1 MHDALHPMMSRRGL
15 RALRNITHES
25 ETNFSLATMRL
36 EGEFSRRIGLTPLRA
51 LWRRVR
57 FGTHNGPRAHPLL
70 EQLDASLLEHL
81 LAMLPAVRD
90 ILALG
95 ACCHH
100 FKRCVRDAALA
111 WEAVADIEG
120 VVGLRTPR
128 RWPLSL
134 PSARARRARAA
145 LQLSRRWR
153 AGPIAPRGT
162 LRGHKQ
168 WVVSLAAADASGW
181 VVSGSDDGSIR
192 LWDSVSGRCR
202 AVVPEAH
209 CMPVVALAAHSPLP
223 TVGGGGDV
231 VTWVASSSGEPMIS
245 LWALHSGGTAG
256 GAAAAASTSAS
267 LAAAFVS
274 GDRAPTALPA
284 ALSLSGSLI
293 AHTDTVWSVTWLPG
307 GLIAS
312 ASGDRTIRIWDAARV
327 MHEAD
332 EKAPAAGRSRATQGH
347 QALVRAMAAEPEG
360 KSWPSIV
367 PRSDEAPGGRGAVVG
382 ATGGGGGVR
391 AAFERAAA
399 ASRVSVEDE
408 AVSGRG
414 AVVGETGGG
423 VGVRT
428 AFEAPSWAFERVAAA
443 AAVHTAGEGL
453 ARLEVHPSSSGGA
466 TLRDASTQ
474 TDLASEIE
482 GAEVGTARVAP
493 SVCFEPLCVL
503 RGHAQGVV
511 ALALLDEVG
520 VGGVGECG
528 GGGGGEGGE
537 GGEGGG
543 GGGGEGGGGGGGEG
557 GAAAAAHMRRGER
570 AYILASGSY
579 DTSIKLWDL
588 GPLLRQL
595 DPALDGGERFRGTSS
610 GSSSRDR
617 STRPSQVP
625 SELPLPECFAT
636 LQGHAAWVSALTPLG
651 DRLASGSYDGTVRL
665 WRLALPH
672 APRAAQQAMHAPT
685 ILRQGQPVTSLCVVG
700 GGLLAAAGY
709 DHCVQIWDPSSATRL
724 RTLRGHEDTVWALAS
739 VGSLCISGAGD
750 NTVRL
755 WGPPGNSAAAEE
767 AAEEEEE
774 SDEESDVDDERDLS
788 SVYARMH
795 AQRSPTT
802 TGTGGGRRTRGASSI
817 GSSAPPTRLPGAL
830 LDEEEDVEEEG
841 EGAARSADTRP
852 SGSKLLLSMLVNLPM
867 LLWSAPLILWCA
879 CRRVGPRGMLRALVT
894 LLSWAVC
901 NNPITWALAAP
912 EPRPLAVHITLAMA
926 AMTRGHE
933 LGRSPPPD
941 GWPPRTSRRE
951 PWPPVVD
958 TNWLDTNW
966 LERVVASLLGEH
978 DVRHRRARKRAA
990 WRLDLARSLL
1000 MGRAPAHGHT
1010 VTWRE

>member
-1 MHDALHPMMSRRGL
+1 MHTDVHPMMTRRGL

-25 ETNFSLATMRL
+25 ESNFSLATMRL

-120 VVGLRTPR
+120 V
-128 RWPLSL
+128 
-134 PSARARRARAA
+134 
-145 LQLSRRWR
+145 LSRRWR

-168 WVVSLAAADASGW
+168 WVVSLAAAEASGW

-223 TVGGGGDV
+223 TGGGGGDV

-493 SVCFEPLCVL
+493 SVCFEP
-503 RGHAQGVV
+503 
-511 ALALLDEVG
+511 
-520 VGGVGECG
+520 
-528 GGGGGEGGE
+528 
-537 GGEGGG
+537 
-543 GGGGEGGGGGGGEG
+543 
-557 GAAAAAHMRRGER
+557 
-570 AYILASGSY
+570 
-579 DTSIKLWDL
+579 
-588 GPLLRQL
+588 
-595 DPALDGGERFRGTSS
+595 
-610 GSSSRDR
+610 
-617 STRPSQVP
+617 
-625 SELPLPECFAT
+625 
-636 LQGHAAWVSALTPLG
+636 
-651 DRLASGSYDGTVRL
+651 
-665 WRLALPH
+665 
-672 APRAAQQAMHAPT
+672 
-685 ILRQGQPVTSLCVVG
+685 
-700 GGLLAAAGY
+700 
-709 DHCVQIWDPSSATRL
+709 
-724 RTLRGHEDTVWALAS
+724 
-739 VGSLCISGAGD
+739 
-750 NTVRL
+750 
-755 WGPPGNSAAAEE
+755 
-767 AAEEEEE
+767 
-774 SDEESDVDDERDLS
+774 
-788 SVYARMH
+788 
-795 AQRSPTT
+795 
-802 TGTGGGRRTRGASSI
+802 
-817 GSSAPPTRLPGAL
+817 
-830 LDEEEDVEEEG
+830 
-841 EGAARSADTRP
+841 
-852 SGSKLLLSMLVNLPM
+852 
-867 LLWSAPLILWCA
+867 
-879 CRRVGPRGMLRALVT
+879 
-894 LLSWAVC
+894 
-901 NNPITWALAAP
+901 
-912 EPRPLAVHITLAMA
+912 
-926 AMTRGHE
+926 
-933 LGRSPPPD
+933 
-941 GWPPRTSRRE
+941 
-951 PWPPVVD
+951 
-958 TNWLDTNW
+958 
-966 LERVVASLLGEH
+966 
-978 DVRHRRARKRAA
+978 
-990 WRLDLARSLL
+990 
-1000 MGRAPAHGHT
+1000 
-1010 VTWRE
+1010 

>member
-1 MHDALHPMMSRRGL
+1 MHDVHPMMSRRGL
-15 RALRNITHES
+15 RTLRNNTHES
-25 ETNFSLATMRL
+25 ESNFSLATMRL

-70 EQLDASLLEHL
+70 EQLDASLLEHV

-223 TVGGGGDV
+223 TVGGGGDL

-256 GAAAAASTSAS
+256 GATAAASTSAS

-284 ALSLSGSLI
+284 SLSLSGSLI

-347 QALVRAMAAEPEG
+347 QALVRAMAAEPKG

-399 ASRVSVEDE
+399 ASRVEDE

-428 AFEAPSWAFERVAAA
+428 AFERAVAA

-453 ARLEVHPSSSGGA
+453 ARLEVHPSSSSGA

-520 VGGVGECG
+520 LGGVGECG
-528 GGGGGEGGE
+528 GGE
-537 GGEGGG
+537 
-543 GGGGEGGGGGGGEG
+543 
-557 GAAAAAHMRRGER
+557 RRGER

-595 DPALDGGERFRGTSS
+595 DPALDGGERFSGTSS

-617 STRPSQVP
+617 STRPSHVP
-625 SELPLPECFAT
+625 SELLLPECFAT
-636 LQGHAAWVSALTPLG
+636 LQGHAAWVSALTPIG

-767 AAEEEEE
+767 AEEEAE
-774 SDEESDVDDERDLS
+774 SDADSDVDDERDLS

-830 LDEEEDVEEEG
+830 LDEAEDEDEVGEDEVG

-867 LLWSAPLILWCA
+867 LLWSAPLILWSA
-879 CRRVGPRGMLRALVT
+879 CRRVGPRGMLRALAT
-894 LLSWAVC
+894 FLSWAMC

>member
-1 MHDALHPMMSRRGL
+1 MHADVHPMMTRRGL
-15 RALRNITHES
+15 RALRNIAHES
-25 ETNFSLATMRL
+25 ESNFSLATMRL

-70 EQLDASLLEHL
+70 EQLDASLLEHV

-95 ACCHH
+95 ACCHL
-100 FKRCVRDAALA
+100 FKRCVRSAAVA

-128 RWPLSL
+128 RWPLNL
-134 PSARARRARAA
+134 PAARARRARAA
-145 LQLSRRWR
+145 LQLNRRWR
-153 AGPIAPRGT
+153 AGPIMPRGT

-256 GAAAAASTSAS
+256 GVAAAASTSAS

-284 ALSLSGSLI
+284 SLSLSGSLI

-367 PRSDEAPGGRGAVVG
+367 PRADDEAPGVRGAVVG
-382 ATGGGGGVR
+382 AIGGGGGVR

-399 ASRVSVEDE
+399 ASRVSADE
-408 AVSGRG
+408 EAANGGG
-414 AVVGETGGG
+414 AVVG
-423 VGVRT
+423 VGLRT
-428 AFEAPSWAFERVAAA
+428 AFERVAAA
-443 AAVHTAGEGL
+443 AAVHTAGEGS
-453 ARLEVHPSSSGGA
+453 ARLEVRPSSSGGA
-466 TLRDASTQ
+466 LLRDESTQ
-474 TDLASEIE
+474 TDFANEI
-482 GAEVGTARVAP
+482 GGPEVGTARVAP

-511 ALALLDEVG
+511 ALALLDEF
-520 VGGVGECG
+520 
-528 GGGGGEGGE
+528 
-537 GGEGGG
+537 GG

-557 GAAAAAHMRRGER
+557 GAAAAAHVRRGER

-595 DPALDGGERFRGTSS
+595 DPALDGGERFRGTGS

-625 SELPLPECFAT
+625 SELQLPECFAT

-709 DHCVQIWDPSSATRL
+709 DHCVQIWDPSTATRL

-767 AAEEEEE
+767 AAEEAE

-788 SVYARMH
+788 S
-795 AQRSPTT
+795 
-802 TGTGGGRRTRGASSI
+802 
-817 GSSAPPTRLPGAL
+817 
-830 LDEEEDVEEEG
+830 
-841 EGAARSADTRP
+841 
-852 SGSKLLLSMLVNLPM
+852 
-867 LLWSAPLILWCA
+867 
-879 CRRVGPRGMLRALVT
+879 
-894 LLSWAVC
+894 
-901 NNPITWALAAP
+901 
-912 EPRPLAVHITLAMA
+912 
-926 AMTRGHE
+926 
-933 LGRSPPPD
+933 
-941 GWPPRTSRRE
+941 
-951 PWPPVVD
+951 
-958 TNWLDTNW
+958 
-966 LERVVASLLGEH
+966 
-978 DVRHRRARKRAA
+978 
-990 WRLDLARSLL
+990 
-1000 MGRAPAHGHT
+1000 
-1010 VTWRE
+1010 